1 MFWFIIALLS
11 VAFIALLIVPLIR
24 RHDAVATEAGARA
37 ALDARLA
44 AIERDREAGLLGTG
58 EAEEARLEAKRAA
71 LADKK
76 DEVGEK
82 PARASR
88 FAAFAFVGA
97 APLAALW
104 IYVSIGAP
112 GLVGVKPGEAPPMAG
127 TMSGAAPGP
136 MTQADVAAMA
146 PEDRQAMIE
155 NMVSGLAARLQANP
169 EDADGWRMLAR
180 SFVVLGRNEDAAR
193 AYRELFARAEGDAE
207 DWRGYAGALLSLGP
221 DEGRAEELQKAISRL
236 QAIDPDDP
244 MALYFLGLVA
254 QRNGE
259 SEKAV
264 GLWRRLLQ
272 VLPAD
277 APVRPVIEKM
287 IAETESAAAAE
298 KAPGE

>member
-1 MFWFIIALLS
+1 LFWFIIALLS
-11 VAFIALLIVPLIR
+11 AVFIALLMLPLIR
-24 RHDAVATEAGARA
+24 RQGAVGTEAGARA

-44 AIERDREAGLLGTG
+44 AIERDREAGLLGTE
-58 EAEEARLEAKRAA
+58 EAEEARVEAKRAA

-76 DEVGEK
+76 DEASEK
-82 PARASR
+82 PARAGR
-88 FAAFAFVGA
+88 FAAFAFAGA

-112 GLVGVKPGEAPPMAG
+112 GLVGVKPGEGGPPMVG
-127 TMSGAAPGP
+127 TMAGP

-146 PEDRQAMIE
+146 PEDRQAMIA
-155 NMVSGLAARLQANP
+155 NMVSGLAARLEANP

-180 SFVVLGRNEDAAR
+180 SFVVLGRNEYAAN

-264 GLWRRLLQ
+264 GLWRRLLE

-287 IAETESAAAAE
+287 IADTEGAATE
-298 KAPGE
+298 E